1 MGALVGPHNLS
12 VLLEHDAGSMRQQA
26 RRGAVGTCRR
36 RLNPMTTERS
46 PPSETGDELLPG
58 PPAGRRTFTATTCAA
73 GESDGGFESH
83 PTAAAGRRPLPTSQA
98 SPGRASPCG
107 RPDAYAARPR
117 HRRPRRP
124 CHYRAIHNGRER
136 LQTDTHGQSH
146 GRHDLRRSQSG
157 QVATPP
163 DLALQAGGRLVAGF
177 DRLAVPGRAD
187 ASLVAEGPGN
197 AVCRPRPDGTADPE
211 QESANL
217 SNAMIPPAV

>member
-1 MGALVGPHNLS
+1 
-12 VLLEHDAGSMRQQA
+12 MRQQA

-73 GESDGGFESH
+73 GQYDGGFESY
-83 PTAAAGRRPLPTSQA
+83 PTDAAGRRPLPTSQA
-98 SPGRASPCG
+98 SPGRVSPCG

-136 LQTDTHGQSH
+136 LQADTHGQSH
-146 GRHDLRRSQSG
+146 GRHHLRRSWSG

-163 DLALQAGGRLVAGF
+163 DLALQARSRGF
-177 DRLAVPGRAD
+177 ESHHLHKVSTRTRDRPPAYQPR
-187 ASLVAEGPGN
+187 
-197 AVCRPRPDGTADPE
+197 VCRSATRAGRQSTLVVPRDA
-211 QESANL
+211 
-217 SNAMIPPAV
+217 

>member
-73 GESDGGFESH
+73 GESDGGFGSH
-83 PTAAAGRRPLPTSQA
+83 PTPAAGRRPLPTSQA

-117 HRRPRRP
+117 HRRPHRP

-136 LQTDTHGQSH
+136 LQADTHGQSH
-146 GRHDLRRSQSG
+146 GRHDLRRSSSG

-163 DLALQAGGRLVAGF
+163 ELALQARGRLVEACIGPCRARPA
-177 DRLAVPGRAD
+177 DR
-187 ASLVAEGPGN
+187 SLVAEDRSAGGVRDRTGPD
-197 AVCRPRPDGTADPE
+197 PDAHEIAHGTRHGTPG
-211 QESANL
+211 
-217 SNAMIPPAV
+217 